1 MIDFRT
7 ESLKAC
13 PIPGQ
18 KCRFPAILSCKMRL
32 ARFLLKHKCMKT
44 QDTKMNDLFSLGS
57 DVGSAMMEYAILL
70 AFIVVPLAIF
80 VYKDVFNFSSSS
92 FGSMGSL
99 IRAFYQQLLGGLSLP
114 VP

>member
-1 MIDFRT
+1 
-7 ESLKAC
+7 
-13 PIPGQ
+13 
-18 KCRFPAILSCKMRL
+18 
-32 ARFLLKHKCMKT
+32 
-44 QDTKMNDLFSLGS
+44 MNDLFSLGS